1 MTWKHMW
8 FDLIDA
14 GTPPEQLDQQHIAG
28 WVNLWKVLKPK
39 QQLRSAPSAP
49 TIPPPWTEKGKIEG
63 GGSEEQVS
71 ISVPLPAAAG
81 NETEA
86 RPQTPKSKVLAK

>member
-1 MTWKHMW
+1 MRGPHLNSWTNNI
-8 FDLIDA
+8 L
-14 GTPPEQLDQQHIAG
+14 L
-28 WVNLWKVLKPK
+28 VNLRKVLKPK

-49 TIPPPWTEKGKIEG
+49 TVPPPWTEKGKSEG
-63 GGSEEQVS
+63 GGNEEQVS